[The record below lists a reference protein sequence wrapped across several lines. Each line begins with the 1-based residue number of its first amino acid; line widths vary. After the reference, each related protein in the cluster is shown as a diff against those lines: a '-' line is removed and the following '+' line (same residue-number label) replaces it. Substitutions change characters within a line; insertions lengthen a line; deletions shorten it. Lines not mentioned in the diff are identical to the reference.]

1 MYSSVFLCYQYE
13 AKAGGQLAN
22 FSAKAETEYA
32 NQALSRDNQFKTI
45 LVGFVFFCWFDLGK
59 QCTALGLDTF
69 LQSLFSLR
77 GLKKGFRF

>member
-45 LVGFVFFCWFDLGK
+45 LVGFVFFC
-59 QCTALGLDTF
+59 
-69 LQSLFSLR
+69 
-77 GLKKGFRF
+77 